1 MVNNMELSTFFP
13 KIVIEFEK
21 WYSTDEHSKN
31 INAYKKF
38 MTKEYIESLSNND
51 FIDFFYKFVE
61 DGGMVQ
67 SGGDRT
73 KNLFKKFI
81 VNNIQLFKSFILEPF
96 NENFNFEDWFK
107 RIENYDFFGIGVAT
121 IYLNRINNKKYSILN
136 NKSLKA
142 IKKLGYNIS
151 STKNVANYKIVNKIQ
166 KKWIS
171 TYPSIDNLYKADA
184 LNHFLIG
191 TEKGKQLLR
200 DFEYKKIIDD
210 NSEQDEIIE
219 DIESEIEQL
228 DENKLLQ
235 MIIDNEKINQE
246 IIEINSKKY
255 KRHNYLM
262 VLIKKYRNYMCQFCS
277 TTILKESGD
286 YYIEACHIKSKSDGG
301 KDTLNNI
308 LVLCP
313 NCHKLFDYAKREP
326 VKHIVD
332 EYIVKLNGTEYKAS
346 LT

>member
-21 WYSTDEHSKN
+21 WYSVDEHSKN
-31 INAYKKF
+31 IDIYKKLI
-38 MTKEYIESLSNND
+38 TKENIESLSNKD

-61 DGGMVQ
+61 AGGMVQ
-67 SGGDRT
+67 SGGNRT
-73 KNLFKKFI
+73 KHKFKEFI
-81 VNNIQLFKSFILEPF
+81 VKNLPSFKLFILEPF
-96 NENFNFEDWFK
+96 NDDFNFEDWFK
-107 RIENYDFFGIGVAT
+107 RRENHKFFGIGIAT
-121 IYLNRINNKKYSILN
+121 IYLNRINNTQYSILN
-136 NKSLKA
+136 KKTLEA
-142 IKKLGYNIS
+142 MRKLGYNIS
-151 STKNVANYKIVNKIQ
+151 SIPNLANYKKVNEIQ
-166 KKWIS
+166 NKWIS

-200 DFEYKKIIDD
+200 DFEYNKIIED

-219 DIESEIEQL
+219 DIKSEIEGL
-228 DENKLLQ
+228 DEKKILQ
-235 MIIDNEKINQE
+235 KIIDNEKIKHE
-246 IIEINSKKY
+246 IIEIKSKKY

-262 VLIKKYRNYMCQFCS
+262 VLIKKYRNYKCQFCK
-277 TTILKESGD
+277 TVILKKSGD

-313 NCHKLFDYAKREP
+313 NCHKLFDYAKRDE
-326 VKHIVD
+326 VKHTID
-332 EYIVKLNGTEYKAS
+332 EYIVKLNETKYKAY
-346 LT
+346 LK